1 MKLRIILADDEPLA
15 RRRLQDLLENE
26 QDVEIVAVCANGHE
40 AVEAIHSEKPDLALL
55 DVQMPGL
62 TGLEVAESLG
72 SDDLPE
78 VIFVT
83 AYDEYALRAFDAHAI
98 DYLMKPVSPD
108 RLHSALERARVQAA
122 HRRTSGA
129 DEEPRIRALLESLA
143 KESGY
148 PERFAVRST
157 SRTVFVRVDSID
169 WIGAEGNYARLHIA
183 RQSHLIRETMAALEQ
198 RLDPRR
204 FLRIHRSTI
213 VNIER
218 IREIQNLGTRSWVVI
233 LEDGTKLESSNGYR
247 KAIQEWIE
255 GVA

>member
-26 QDVEIVAVCANGHE
+26 QDTEIVAVCENGHE

-62 TGLEVAESLG
+62 TGLQVAESLG
-72 SDDLPE
+72 SEDLPE

-108 RLHSALERARVQAA
+108 RLHSAIERARVHAA
-122 HRRTSGA
+122 HRRSGTG
-129 DEEPRIRALLESLA
+129 EEPRMRALLDALA
-143 KESGY
+143 KDSGY

-157 SRTVFVRVDSID
+157 NRTVFVRVDSID
-169 WIGAEGNYARLHIA
+169 WIGAEGNYARLHTA
-183 RQSHLIRETMAALEQ
+183 QQSHLIRETMAALEQ
-198 RLDPRR
+198 RLDPRK

-218 IREIQNLGTRSWVVI
+218 VREIQSLGTRSWVLI
-233 LEDGTKLESSNGYR
+233 LENGTKLESSNGYR
-247 KAIQEWIE
+247 KAIQEWID